1 MLQRKKLDVDVILDV
16 LTKIL
21 EAYPTSS
28 FIASLL
34 HQYQER
40 GGLSKK
46 QLEGMLHKASS
57 VSTILPAKI
66 ATVQAI
72 ILKKKSKEKS
82 EIPLPI
88 TVPTKDE
95 SSGIL
100 IENILA
106 KYPNHKRI
114 LFLKSKYNSNDIFTN
129 IEKEEVLK
137 FHKLLVK

>member
-16 LTKIL
+16 LTKTL

-46 QLEGMLHKASS
+46 QLEGMLHKASN

-88 TVPTKDE
+88 TMPTKDE

-114 LFLKSKYNSNDIFTN
+114 LFLKSKYNSNDVFTN